1 MQAKHLIQIFTACWL
16 FLDISAQ
23 LVGPGAMTRR
33 GGGGG
38 GGGRGGGGWGVVG
51 KLLCHLAKKQNK
63 HTNDVCWF
71 PSLKVSGPQ
80 ASSLL
85 DHPLKK

>member
-1 MQAKHLIQIFTACWL
+1 
-16 FLDISAQ
+16 
-23 LVGPGAMTRR
+23 VGAEEVEDGAS
-33 GGGGG
+33 
-38 GGGRGGGGWGVVG
+38 WVS
-51 KLLCHLAKKQNK
+51 CHLAKKQNK
-63 HTNDVCWF
+63 HTQSHFNDVCWF

>member
-1 MQAKHLIQIFTACWL
+1 MQAKHLLQIFTACWL

-51 KLLCHLAKKQNK
+51 KLSPCQKTKQT
-63 HTNDVCWF
+63 HTKSF
-71 PSLKVSGPQ
+71 
-80 ASSLL
+80 
-85 DHPLKK
+85 

>member
-1 MQAKHLIQIFTACWL
+1 MEVKRKHLMRIFTACWL

-51 KLLCHLAKKQNK
+51 KLLCHLPKKQNK
-63 HTNDVCWF
+63 QTQ
-71 PSLKVSGPQ
+71 SLTMFVG
-80 ASSLL
+80 SLL
-85 DHPLKK
+85 